1 MHLGVNVLPEDI
13 WHTDCSSQGWTI
25 NILILWQSG
34 QNVALFDMHYK
45 TISVY
50 LMVKAV
56 MSVIADD
63 KLDLRGL
70 IVQEIVPYSYH
81 FVKKLSQKY
90 CKALKPVVD
99 S

>member
-1 MHLGVNVLPEDI
+1 
-13 WHTDCSSQGWTI
+13 
-25 NILILWQSG
+25 
-34 QNVALFDMHYK
+34 MHYK

-70 IVQEIVPYSYH
+70 IVQEIAPYSYH

>member
-1 MHLGVNVLPEDI
+1 
-13 WHTDCSSQGWTI
+13 
-25 NILILWQSG
+25 
-34 QNVALFDMHYK
+34 
-45 TISVY
+45 
-50 LMVKAV
+50 MVKAV
-56 MSVIADD
+56 MSVIAED

-70 IVQEIVPYSYH
+70 IVQEIAPYSYH